1 MDPNS
6 GQIAESLEPYGEP
19 LQGYWRMSGT
29 DWEVVADSNM
39 TYPTG
44 LDIYDN
50 RLLVSD
56 YANGDIIVYDITQDP
71 VVELGRIETGL
82 SNEIMGL
89 KISPEGAIWYVCSN
103 ANELYQITTML
114 MGDLNGDGNYNIVDV
129 LLCGLFV
136 MGLADLEED
145 ELNRADVNYDGV
157 IDVFDVLLIVDLI
170 LD

>member
-1 MDPNS
+1 
-6 GQIAESLEPYGEP
+6 
-19 LQGYWRMSGT
+19 MSGT
-29 DWEVVADSNM
+29 DWNIVADTDL

-89 KISPEGAIWYVCSN
+89 KVSPEGAIWYVCSN

-129 LLCGLFV
+129 LLCVQFV